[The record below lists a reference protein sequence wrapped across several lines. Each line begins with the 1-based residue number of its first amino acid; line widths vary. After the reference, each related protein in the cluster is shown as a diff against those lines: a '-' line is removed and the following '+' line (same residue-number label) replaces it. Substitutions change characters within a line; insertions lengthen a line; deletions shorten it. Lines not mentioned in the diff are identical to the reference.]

1 MENQKY
7 WLTIIILVIV
17 IVILSY
23 FITFSLGKY
32 VTGSAIMNPP
42 FYINA
47 WDIKAREVVIGLKNN
62 GQEDYKIQS
71 VSVEG
76 CGSYNTPTDIKSG
89 TKVTFIISCEPAL
102 KKGDKF
108 KGDVVITYK
117 KVGGIDLISKGS
129 ISGKVLE

>member
-7 WLTIIILVIV
+7 WLTIIILAIV

-42 FYINA
+42 FSINA

-76 CGSYNTPTDIKSG
+76 CGAYKTPTDIESG
-89 TKVTFIISCEPAL
+89 TKVTFIINCEPAL

-108 KGDVVITYK
+108 KGDIVITYRK
-117 KVGGIDLISKGS
+117 DGGIDLISEGS
-129 ISGKVLE
+129 ISGKVLK